1 MDTQRLT
8 QNLYDQLLE
17 EGYEFLLLKDVIKKQ
32 NIIEIVYE
40 PLKKT
45 PAGTQYSLTSM
56 KDDMVKGLTG
66 SASSAG
72 SHIQIFIETP
82 EAA

>member
-45 PAGTQYSLTSM
+45 PTGTQYSVTSM
-56 KDDMVKGLTG
+56 MDDMVKGLTG
-66 SASSAG
+66 SASS
-72 SHIQIFIETP
+72 HIQIFIETP